1 MNAYVDPSGGF
12 RVPSKKGTEMRK
24 LAFAVAFASM
34 TLCGQPAN
42 PVIQWNRTLL
52 TLLRAPGVHPA
63 TIHPTRNMAILHVAI
78 LGAINAAPT
87 VSQEAAVD
95 AAAHTVLLSLYPS
108 AASTID
114 AVYMQSLAAIPGGPD
129 KEDGIRA
136 GEIASNQVLATR
148 AHDGSSNSAP
158 TITFDPSPGVYQS
171 TPPNFP
177 APAFTGWSQVTPFTL
192 TSASQFRP
200 PPPPALNSQA
210 YADALNEVR
219 SLGIPHSPA
228 ASIDQQLTGWFW
240 NGPIQNYWNEI
251 AQNAATGHSLTT
263 IQTAQLFAALNV
275 SLADTVIAFY
285 DAKYTYKFWRPV
297 TAIRSA
303 GNSTWLPETKNTA
316 ADPSYPGAH
325 SAISSAAATVLAWFF
340 GSDQFSFQATS
351 EVFAGVQRSFSTFSA
366 AAEEAGLSRIYAGQ
380 HFRFDH
386 TAGQQLG
393 SEVAH
398 QVLTYFTIPGGL

>member
-1 MNAYVDPSGGF
+1 
-12 RVPSKKGTEMRK
+12 MRK
-24 LAFAVAFASM
+24 LACAVASSCM
-34 TLCGQPAN
+34 ILCGQPAN

-52 TLLRAPGVHPA
+52 TLLRTPGVHPA
-63 TIHPTRNMAILHVAI
+63 AIHPTRNMAILHVTI
-78 LGAINAAPT
+78 FGAINAAPT
-87 VSQEAAVD
+87 VSQEAVVD

-108 AASTID
+108 ATSTID
-114 AVYMQSLAAIPGGPD
+114 AVYVQSLAAIPDGPD
-129 KEDGIRA
+129 KQDGIRA
-136 GEIASNQVLATR
+136 GQITANQVLATR
-148 AHDGSSNSAP
+148 SHDGSSNPAP
-158 TITFDPSPGVYQS
+158 VITFDPSLGVYQS

-192 TSASQFRP
+192 TNASQFRP
-200 PPPPALNSQA
+200 LPPPALTSQA
-210 YADALNEVR
+210 YTDALNEVK
-219 SLGIPHSPA
+219 SVGIPHSPA

-251 AQNAATGHSLTT
+251 AQNAAIAHNLTT
-263 IQTAQLFAALNV
+263 IQTAQLFAALDV

-303 GNSTWLPETKNTA
+303 GDSTWIPETKNTA

-325 SAISSAAATVLAWFF
+325 SAISSAAATVLASFF
-340 GSDQFSFQATS
+340 GSDRFSFQVTS
-351 EVFAGVQRSFSTFSA
+351 EVFAGVQRSFDSFSM

-386 TAGQQLG
+386 AAGEQLG
-393 SEVAH
+393 ADVAH
-398 QVLTYFTIPGGL
+398 QALTYFTIPGVL

>member
-1 MNAYVDPSGGF
+1 
-12 RVPSKKGTEMRK
+12 MRK
-24 LAFAVAFASM
+24 LACAVASSCM
-34 TLCGQPAN
+34 ILCGQPAN

-52 TLLRAPGVHPA
+52 TLLRTPGVHPA
-63 TIHPTRNMAILHVAI
+63 AIHPTRNMAILHVAI
-78 LGAINAAPT
+78 FGAINAAPT
-87 VSQEAAVD
+87 VSQEAVVD

-108 AASTID
+108 ATSTID
-114 AVYMQSLAAIPGGPD
+114 AVYVQSLAAIPDGPD
-129 KEDGIRA
+129 KQDGIRA
-136 GEIASNQVLATR
+136 GQITANQVLATR
-148 AHDGSSNSAP
+148 SHDGSSNPAP
-158 TITFDPSPGVYQS
+158 VITFDPSLGVYQS

-200 PPPPALNSQA
+200 PPPPALTSQA

-219 SLGIPHSPA
+219 SLGIPHSPV

-251 AQNAATGHSLTT
+251 AQNAAIAHNLTT
-263 IQTAQLFAALNV
+263 IQTAQLFAALDV

-303 GNSTWLPETKNTA
+303 GDSTWIPETKNTA

-325 SAISSAAATVLAWFF
+325 SAISSAAATVLASFF
-340 GSDQFSFQATS
+340 GSDRFSFQVTS
-351 EVFAGVQRSFSTFSA
+351 EVFAGVQRSVDSFSA

-386 TAGQQLG
+386 NAGQQLG
-393 SEVAH
+393 ADVAH
-398 QVLTYFTIPGGL
+398 QALTYFTIPGVL

>member
-1 MNAYVDPSGGF
+1 
-12 RVPSKKGTEMRK
+12 MRK
-24 LAFAVAFASM
+24 LACAIALSCTA
-34 TLCGQPAN
+34 LCAQQAN
-42 PVIQWNRTLL
+42 AVIQWNRTLL
-52 TLLRAPGVHPA
+52 TLLRTPGVQPA
-63 TIHPTRNMAILHVAI
+63 AIHPTRNMAILHVAI
-78 LGAINAAPT
+78 LAAIHSAPT
-87 VSQEAAVD
+87 APQDAVID

-114 AVYMQSLAAIPGGPD
+114 AVYVQSLAAIPEGPD
-129 KEDGIRA
+129 KENAIHA
-136 GEIASNQVLATR
+136 GETTANQVLATR
-148 AHDGSSNSAP
+148 SQDGSSNPAP
-158 TITFDPSPGVYQS
+158 GITFDPIPGVYQS

-192 TSASQFRP
+192 ASANQFRP
-200 PPPPALNSQA
+200 LPPPALTSQA

-219 SLGIPHSPA
+219 LLGIPHSPT

-251 AQNAATGHSLTT
+251 AQNAAIARNLTT

-285 DAKYTYKFWRPV
+285 DAKYTYKFWRPI

-303 GNSTWLPETKNTA
+303 GDSTWLPETKNTA

-325 SAISSAAATVLAWFF
+325 SAISSAAATVLASFF
-340 GSDQFSFQATS
+340 GSDQFSFRVIS
-351 EVFAGVQRSFSTFSA
+351 EVFAGVERSFDSFSA
-366 AAEEAGLSRIYAGQ
+366 AAQEAGLSRIYAGQ

-386 TAGQQLG
+386 VAGQQLG
-393 SEVAH
+393 TDVAH
-398 QVLTYFTIPGGL
+398 LVWTNFAIEGNL

>member
-1 MNAYVDPSGGF
+1 
-12 RVPSKKGTEMRK
+12 MRK
-24 LAFAVAFASM
+24 LACAVASSCM
-34 TLCGQPAN
+34 ILCGRPAN

-52 TLLRAPGVHPA
+52 TLLRTPGVHPA
-63 TIHPTRNMAILHVAI
+63 AIHPTRNMAILHVAI
-78 LGAINAAPT
+78 FGAINAAPT
-87 VSQEAAVD
+87 VSQEAVVD

-108 AASTID
+108 ATSTID
-114 AVYMQSLAAIPGGPD
+114 AVYVQSLAAIPDGPD
-129 KEDGIRA
+129 KQDGIRA
-136 GEIASNQVLATR
+136 GQITANQVLATR
-148 AHDGSSNSAP
+148 SHDGSSNPAP
-158 TITFDPSPGVYQS
+158 VITFDPSLGVYQS

-200 PPPPALNSQA
+200 PPPPALTSQA

-251 AQNAATGHSLTT
+251 AQNAAIAHNLTT

-297 TAIRSA
+297 TAVRST
-303 GNSTWLPETKNTA
+303 GDSTWLPETRNTA

-325 SAISSAAATVLAWFF
+325 SAISSAAATVLASFF
-340 GSDQFSFQATS
+340 GSDRFSFQVTS
-351 EVFAGVQRSFSTFSA
+351 EVFAGVQRSVDSFSA

-386 TAGQQLG
+386 NAGQQLG
-393 SEVAH
+393 ADVAH
-398 QVLTYFTIPGGL
+398 QALTYFTIPGVL

>member
-1 MNAYVDPSGGF
+1 MRRLALVVGF
-12 RVPSKKGTEMRK
+12 S
-24 LAFAVAFASM
+24 SM

-52 TLLRAPGVHPA
+52 TLLRTPGVQPA
-63 TIHPTRNMAILHVAI
+63 AIHPTRNMAILHVAI

-87 VSQEAAVD
+87 VSQEAVVD

-108 AASTID
+108 AASTIEM
-114 AVYMQSLAAIPGGPD
+114 AYAQSLAAIPDGPD

-136 GEIASNQVLATR
+136 GELTANQALATR
-148 AHDGSSNSAP
+148 SHDGSSNPAP
-158 TITFDPSPGVYQS
+158 VITFDSSPGVYQS

-177 APAFTGWSQVTPFTL
+177 APAFTGWLQVTPFTL

-200 PPPPALNSQA
+200 PPPPALSSQA
-210 YADALNEVR
+210 YSDALNEVR
-219 SLGIPHSPA
+219 SVGIPHSPA

-251 AQNAATGHSLTT
+251 AQSAAIEHNLTT
-263 IQTAQLFAALNV
+263 SQTAQLFATLNV

-297 TAIRSA
+297 TAIRSS
-303 GNSTWLPETKNTA
+303 GDSTWLPETKNTA

-325 SAISSAAATVLAWFF
+325 SAISSAAATVLGSFF
-340 GSDQFSFQATS
+340 GSDRFSFQVTS
-351 EVFAGVQRSFSTFSA
+351 EVFAGVQRSFQSFSA

-386 TAGQQLG
+386 NAGQQLG
-393 SEVAH
+393 ADVAH
-398 QVLTYFTIPGGL
+398 QALTYFTIPGVL